1 MFCLLNLTYAAYGM
15 PFVQK
20 IKQSTN
26 LKVLVQD
33 LIYWDEVSSGSS
45 DISLRNFAAYSK
57 SVKGTDSGARTGRC
71 DCSEKEAWISWDL
84 ADNTDRDLV
93 GGMTSGRICSDL
105 QSLVFSVSAVSDI
118 IVFELSRYLEFWML
132 KVNGD
137 YQFRSKNSL

>member
-1 MFCLLNLTYAAYGM
+1 M
-15 PFVQK
+15 
-20 IKQSTN
+20 
-26 LKVLVQD
+26 
-33 LIYWDEVSSGSS
+33 SSGSWS
-45 DISLRNFAAYSK
+45 ISLRNFAAYSK
-57 SVKGTDSGARTGRC
+57 SVKGIDSGARTGCC

-132 KVNGD
+132 KVN
-137 YQFRSKNSL
+137 QFKSKNSL